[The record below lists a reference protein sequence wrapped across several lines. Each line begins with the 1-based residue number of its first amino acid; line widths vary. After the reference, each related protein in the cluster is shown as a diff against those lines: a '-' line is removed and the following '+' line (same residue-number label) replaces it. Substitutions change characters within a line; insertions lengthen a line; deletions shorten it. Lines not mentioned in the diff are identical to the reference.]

1 MDYGTFCTAVLNS
14 VGFFGFPTLSRGEYG
29 FHEYTEVKTV
39 TMKIS
44 QKNS

>member
-1 MDYGTFCTAVLNS
+1 MDYVTFCSAVLNS
-14 VGFFGFPTLSRGEYG
+14 VGFPPTLSRGEYG
-29 FHEYTEVKTV
+29 LHEYTEVKTV